1 MWKLCAMN
9 HCNFSDNSLVMI
21 DNKVANDAEVEHRKP
36 SQELWLSF
44 WLDIMSVLGRHFL

>member
-36 SQELWLSF
+36 SKSSGFLLVA
-44 WLDIMSVLGRHFL
+44 LHVGLGRHFL